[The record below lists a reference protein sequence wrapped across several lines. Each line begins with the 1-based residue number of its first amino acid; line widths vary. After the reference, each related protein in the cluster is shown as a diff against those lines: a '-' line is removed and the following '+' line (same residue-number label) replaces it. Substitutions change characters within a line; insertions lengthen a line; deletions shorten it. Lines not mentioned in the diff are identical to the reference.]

1 MCLKVTSSIL
11 SELFYLCSLQ
21 PLWEKKRK
29 EKKPSMALFT
39 CSKFPEY
46 EIVRGNEIC
55 HGKSKE
61 NLSHY
66 LLVIQACWK
75 GEFSISSAPIECWQK
90 AWEGARGRDFPSHM
104 AKQVH
109 LSPSPERQQWSH
121 LLTEGESFKTTVSL
135 FHTSELGLQG
145 SKLFGERGGS
155 MSEGPDIICL

>member
-75 GEFSISSAPIECWQK
+75 GEFSISSAPVGC
-90 AWEGARGRDFPSHM
+90 
-104 AKQVH
+104 
-109 LSPSPERQQWSH
+109 
-121 LLTEGESFKTTVSL
+121 
-135 FHTSELGLQG
+135 
-145 SKLFGERGGS
+145 
-155 MSEGPDIICL
+155 